1 MNIKATDNYN
11 TSVISEIMPLPVD
24 EEKTVMPS
32 QEKLKDNVV
41 DFVEEATRRGRRPKT
56 ETEKLPGKEKDGK
69 AMTQRE
75 RVLYDLFESE
85 AAHEVNIILDNLY
98 KLQDLS
104 ICLHTDLQANKMLYA
119 IEDTLSE
126 TKKVYDRKSSHK
138 TFTF

>member
-32 QEKLKDNVV
+32 
-41 DFVEEATRRGRRPKT
+41 VEEATRRGRRPKT

-75 RVLYDLFESE
+75 MFESE

-104 ICLHTDLQANKMLYA
+104 ICSHTDSQANKMLSA

-126 TKKVYDRKSSHK
+126 TKKVYDRKLSHK

>member
-75 RVLYDLFESE
+75 MFESE

-104 ICLHTDLQANKMLYA
+104 IC
-119 IEDTLSE
+119 
-126 TKKVYDRKSSHK
+126 
-138 TFTF
+138 

>member
-1 MNIKATDNYN
+1 MNIKAIDNYN

-32 QEKLKDNVV
+32 
-41 DFVEEATRRGRRPKT
+41 VEEATRRGRRPKT
-56 ETEKLPGKEKDGK
+56 ETEKLPSKGKEGGSSQLLSQREKEGK

-75 RVLYDLFESE
+75 MFESE

-104 ICLHTDLQANKMLYA
+104 ICSPTPQG
-119 IEDTLSE
+119 
-126 TKKVYDRKSSHK
+126 RKPRLLKSWEECPI
-138 TFTF
+138 

>member
-32 QEKLKDNVV
+32 
-41 DFVEEATRRGRRPKT
+41 VEEATRRGRRPKT

-69 AMTQRE
+69 AMLIA
-75 RVLYDLFESE
+75 VFASE

-104 ICLHTDLQANKMLYA
+104 ICSHTDLQANKMLSA

>member
-1 MNIKATDNYN
+1 MNITKDNYN
-11 TSVISEIMPLPVD
+11 ASVISEIMPLPVD

-32 QEKLKDNVV
+32 
-41 DFVEEATRRGRRPKT
+41 VEEATRRGRKATT
-56 ETEKLPGKEKDGK
+56 EAEKLPGKEKDGK

-104 ICLHTDLQANKMLYA
+104 ICLHTDLQANKMLSA

>member
-32 QEKLKDNVV
+32 
-41 DFVEEATRRGRRPKT
+41 VEEATRRGRRPKA
-56 ETEKLPGKEKDGK
+56 EAEKLPSKEKDGK

-75 RVLYDLFESE
+75 MFESE

-104 ICLHTDLQANKMLYA
+104 ICSHTDSQANKMLSA

>member
-32 QEKLKDNVV
+32 
-41 DFVEEATRRGRRPKT
+41 VEEATRRGRRPKT

-104 ICLHTDLQANKMLYA
+104 IC
-119 IEDTLSE
+119 
-126 TKKVYDRKSSHK
+126 
-138 TFTF
+138 